1 VSGKHVRVVDDNDT
15 NRVILREILE
25 RNGVIVSEA
34 ADGLSALELLRTAKS
49 GQRKFDLVLTD
60 CRMPGIDGFQVAE
73 TIDQEGG
80 QAKMVIMLTSSN
92 LSNDVTRAK
101 ELGLGEYL
109 VKPVRSSQLLE
120 AVRGTLANF
129 SSPERPEQARA
140 PAAPSLAVLL
150 VEDNP
155 DNRVLFQAYLRD
167 TPYRVVEAENGAQA
181 LEKFKCESL
190 QPGIDGRP
198 NAGHGRLLGYP
209 SNQVLGAGK
218 RP

>member
-1 VSGKHVRVVDDNDT
+1 VPAKHIARDRGEALAQGVSGKHVLVVDDNDT

-92 LSNDVTRAK
+92 LS
-101 ELGLGEYL
+101 
-109 VKPVRSSQLLE
+109 
-120 AVRGTLANF
+120 
-129 SSPERPEQARA
+129 RA
-140 PAAPSLAVLL
+140 PRNWGWAS
-150 VEDNP
+150 
-155 DNRVLFQAYLRD
+155 
-167 TPYRVVEAENGAQA
+167 
-181 LEKFKCESL
+181 
-190 QPGIDGRP
+190 IW
-198 NAGHGRLLGYP
+198 
-209 SNQVLGAGK
+209 
-218 RP
+218 